1 MSIVS
6 VLKVEDSH
14 TIESA
19 IRVAALQFDQHRL
32 CYGHGTDTSIDE
44 AAWLILFAIDL
55 SPASAPD
62 YSTQLSTEQVEACNA
77 LLSQRIEQR
86 VPAAYL
92 TGQAW
97 FAGHQFICDSRAL
110 VPRSPLAE
118 FINDD
123 FYGLLDAVERPAIL
137 DLCTGGAC
145 IAIACAHALPNA
157 VVHAS
162 DLSTDAL
169 ALARENISQHG
180 MLERIWLLEGS
191 LFEPVT
197 ARYDLIISNPPYVD
211 AQDIAA
217 MPEEF
222 SHEPILGLEAGD
234 DGLDLVRLML
244 RDASDFLNPGGLL
257 IVEVGNSWPA
267 LERAYPQVD
276 FSWLEFAHGG
286 HGVFML
292 TRDQLSVQRK

>member
-1 MSIVS
+1 MS

-292 TRDQLSVQRK
+292 TCDQLSVQRK